1 MIGAPA
7 RAVVV
12 ADDDLFF
19 SSRIAAGLKAL
30 GYRPLVVSTPEA
42 LRARLREGPAAAIFN
57 LAVRGFDAA
66 KAIRDAKIDPGTRA
80 VPFLGFCG
88 HQDAERQAAA
98 RAAGCD
104 LVVTNGAVVGGLGA
118 LLRSLLARPPAR

>member
-42 LRARLREGPAAAIFN
+42 LRARLREGPDAAIFN
-57 LAVRGFDAA
+57 LAVRGFDA
-66 KAIRDAKIDPGTRA
+66 GA
-80 VPFLGFCG
+80 V
-88 HQDAERQAAA
+88 HVVAAA
-98 RAAGCD
+98 G
-104 LVVTNGAVVGGLGA
+104 VVRLSPVAHGVSQSM
-118 LLRSLLARPPAR
+118 R